1 MMNIVNALKKYHA
14 KNVADAYIIAFHA
27 RKQWYMV
34 TVQEIPPEWVKL
46 DKIASS
52 KVKKGISADLAY
64 SLRLNMNK
72 AVREML
78 ADTEQ
83 AVRID
88 GNFLALDKNK
98 GRAFER
104 YVREMHGLQHS
115 NDAVPFWIAGDA
127 IINGVSVQ
135 IKYETA
141 QLSPLW
147 NL

>member
-1 MMNIVNALKKYHA
+1 MMIMQALEKYHA
-14 KNVADAYIIAFHA
+14 KSAANAYMIAFHA
-27 RKQWYMV
+27 RKQWYMI
-34 TVQEIPPEWVKL
+34 TVDAIPVEWTKL

-52 KVKKGISADLAY
+52 KVKKGIPENLAY

-72 AVREML
+72 AVRETL

-88 GNFLALDKNK
+88 SGFLALDKNK

-104 YVREMHGLQHS
+104 YVREMHGLQHN
-115 NDAVPFWIAGDA
+115 NDNVPFWQAGDA
-127 IINGVSVQ
+127 TINGTAVQ
-135 IKYETA
+135 IKYENA
-141 QLSPLW
+141 QLTPLW